1 MRKQAASVGGPVAA
15 FGVVLVILSSL
26 VSAGAGA
33 LTCHEDVGSD
43 DIAPNVCHYAAG
55 GPSELLQLFGLPFVL
70 VLCASRLR
78 TKSFVALTALF
89 VAAEAAVLLLWIL
102 VNDGSIHY

>member
-33 LTCHEDVGSD
+33 LTCHE
-43 DIAPNVCHYAAG
+43 A
-55 GPSELLQLFGLPFVL
+55 
-70 VLCASRLR
+70 
-78 TKSFVALTALF
+78 VALTALF
-89 VAAEAAVLLLWIL
+89 VAAEAAVLLVRIL
-102 VNDGSIHY
+102 VNDRSIHY

>member
-15 FGVVLVILSSL
+15 FGVTLVILSSL

-55 GPSELLQLFGLPFVL
+55 GPSEFLQLFALPFVL

-78 TKSFVALTALF
+78 TRSFVALAALF
-89 VAAEAAVLLLWIL
+89 VAAEAAILLMWIL
-102 VNDGSIHY
+102 VNEGSIHY